1 MALTVD
7 IEKRLGGFSLE
18 VDFETEGEPTA
29 LLGASGCGKSM
40 TLKCIAGIERPD
52 RGRVVL
58 NGRVLYDSERRIDL
72 PPQKRRVGY
81 LFQQYAL
88 FPNMTVEKNIE
99 AGVRDRKNRREIV
112 EGQLRLFR
120 LGEVRRLRP
129 WQLSGGQQQRVALA
143 RILASEPEMLLLDE
157 PFSAL
162 DSHLRWELELELME
176 LLKKFGGDVLL
187 VSHRQEEVYRFCRRV
202 SVLAEGRSEPA
213 IPVEELFEKPGTLSA
228 AILSGCRN
236 FSRIERL
243 DSRHGRCLDWGVVL
257 ETASPIPENAAFF
270 GIRGQH
276 LAAGKGGGNAV
287 SCRVFRVVE
296 DPEHDILLLRTPGG
310 CEGRSLLQAELPKG
324 DYAAFGAPSEL
335 FVTVPPERILVLT
348 DAVG

>member
-1 MALTVD
+1 MALTVN
-7 IEKRLGGFSLE
+7 IEKRLGSFFLC
-18 VDFETEGEPTA
+18 VDFETAGEPTA

-52 RGRVVL
+52 RGRIVL

-112 EGQLRLFR
+112 EEQLRLFR
-120 LGEVRRLRP
+120 LEDVRRLRP
-129 WQLSGGQQQRVALA
+129 GQLSGGQQQRAALA
-143 RILASEPEMLLLDE
+143 RILVSEPEMLLLDE

-162 DSHLRWELELELME
+162 DGHLRWQLELELMD

-187 VSHRQEEVYRFCRRV
+187 VSHRREEVYRFCRRV
-202 SVLAEGRSEPA
+202 SVLTEGRSEPA
-213 IPVEELFEKPGTLSA
+213 VPVQELFERPRTRNA
-228 AILSGCRN
+228 AALSGCRN

-257 ETASPIPENAAFF
+257 ATAEEIPDNGAFF
-270 GIRGQH
+270 GIRRLTLDGTGENTF
-276 LAAGKGGGNAV
+276 LCDV
-287 SCRVFRVVE
+287 YRVVE
-296 DPEHDILLLRTPGG
+296 GPESDLVFLCTPGG
-310 CEGRSLLQAELPKG
+310 EGRSLLQLELPKG
-324 DYAAFGAPSEL
+324 GYAALGAPPKLS
-335 FVTVPPERILVLT
+335 VAAPPERILVLT
-348 DAVG
+348 DDGD